1 MRLWPRRETLKE
13 RLLREGGLSATDDE
27 ARRPPWDKVGI
38 HGVSRPRE
46 WDEVVTTEAD
56 VEGEEARF
64 VALDEAIVIEDGPD
78 DVEALADALTLEP
91 PFRAEARRVDANLW
105 SVAARGIEVVR
116 LPGQA
121 GDELE
126 LVSRDGFTELM
137 IDGVRAFGS
146 IPALERDGDHVVRAR
161 RLDSDLFEVDG
172 APL

>member
-1 MRLWPRRETLKE
+1 MRLWPRRETLNE
-13 RLLREGGLSATDDE
+13 RLLREGGVSARRDE

-46 WDEVVTTEAD
+46 WDEVATTEAEVD
-56 VEGEEARF
+56 GEAARF

-105 SVAARGIEVVR
+105 SVAASRIEVVH
-116 LPGQA
+116 LPAQS

-126 LVSRDGFTELM
+126 LVSHDGFTELTV
-137 IDGVRAFGS
+137 DGMRAFGS
-146 IPALERDGDHVVRAR
+146 IPALEREGDHVVRAR
-161 RLDSDLFEVDG
+161 RLDGDLFEVDA